1 RSDTCCICRERHACR
16 LRGLAARALSCPRS
30 GLALRDSCRSYTAGT
45 QAGRDA
51 PASKTSPH
59 LKCVSPGR
67 RLRIAR
73 RGLAPFERSGWSR
86 LCRDDGLFDARMSA
100 WLAGA
105 SGYSRARV
113 LVEACGALET
123 PSSRRLP
130 ADQRL
135 ISPGPGRLRLR
146 PGRPSAPCRRPRAPV
161 PAGAVH
167 RRPLAA
173 AGMEWMGGMS
183 RAVAAIAQPEQ
194 ANPGTPTPAKAGVGR
209 LQPVSPAL
217 HRHRPRPVDHAGL
230 AGLA

>member
-73 RGLAPFERSGWSR
+73 RGLAPFERRGWSR

-105 SGYSRARV
+105 SGYSRARALCEV
-113 LVEACGALET
+113 RGAHVTPSLRPLPAET
-123 PSSRRLP
+123 P
-130 ADQRL
+130 L
-135 ISPGPGRLRLR
+135 IP
-146 PGRPSAPCRRPRAPV
+146 PCPV
-161 PAGAVH
+161 
-167 RRPLAA
+167 RTL
-173 AGMEWMGGMS
+173 
-183 RAVAAIAQPEQ
+183 
-194 ANPGTPTPAKAGVGR
+194 
-209 LQPVSPAL
+209 
-217 HRHRPRPVDHAGL
+217 
-230 AGLA
+230 